1 MSDPQIVASEVQK
14 DPLTCFASSI
24 FELFHVSLS
33 PSRVTQLLCHFPF
46 ASSIELLVQGILPN
60 ESPRFSPAINTQNA
74 TSFAGKL
81 RSDVSFAAKT
91 YERYSART
99 NCQNVLLGG
108 DRRYACQNVSIVF
121 NIPPHTI
128 ERSNA
133 YFVDANMGVEVLFG
147 RSFYCWDVAF
157 ALNIHMVGESGDFLT
172 FEVASYKGEWFC
184 FHQRLN
190 ALKDASGRTGQS

>member
-46 ASSIELLVQGILPN
+46 ASSIELLVQARRLQASFEVMFRSLLKRMKDTPHEQIVRMSCWVAIVGM
-60 ESPRFSPAINTQNA
+60 PA
-74 TSFAGKL
+74 K
-81 RSDVSFAAKT
+81 
-91 YERYSART
+91 
-99 NCQNVLLGG
+99 
-108 DRRYACQNVSIVF
+108 
-121 NIPPHTI
+121 
-128 ERSNA
+128 
-133 YFVDANMGVEVLFG
+133 M
-147 RSFYCWDVAF
+147 
-157 ALNIHMVGESGDFLT
+157 
-172 FEVASYKGEWFC
+172 VASYKGEWFC